1 MVRYTKE
8 HKDQTRRRIVETS
21 ARRFKQDGVNASG
34 ISTLMAD
41 AGLTNGAFYAHFA
54 SKDDLVAG
62 VVADQLGWQV
72 GVIDALAAGRPG
84 IEQIV
89 RTYLSTEHRDHPDQ
103 GCPTVALIDE
113 ISRCGDT
120 VRQAYTDGLMRVID
134 AIAGRL
140 DPADPSSA
148 RVRALAAFAGMAG
161 TMQLA
166 RAVTDRQL
174 SDDLLDQGIEN
185 ALVTFGVTQH

>member
-1 MVRYTKE
+1 MVRYSKE
-8 HKDQTRRRIVETS
+8 HKEQTRRRIVETS
-21 ARRFKQDGVNASG
+21 ARRFKQDGVTASG

-62 VVADQLGWQV
+62 VVTEQLGWQV
-72 GVIDALAAGRPG
+72 DVIDALTAGRPG
-84 IEQIV
+84 IEHIV
-89 RTYLSTEHRDHPDQ
+89 RTYLSAEHRDQPDE

-113 ISRCGDT
+113 ISRCGEP
-120 VRQAYTDGLMRVID
+120 VRQAYTDGLLRVVD

-140 DPADPSSA
+140 DPADPAPA
-148 RVRALAAFAGMAG
+148 RVRALAAFAGMVG

-166 RAVTDRQL
+166 RAVTDPHL
-174 SDDLLDQGIEN
+174 SDDLLARGIEN
-185 ALVTFGVTQH
+185 ALVTVGVTEH

>member
-1 MVRYTKE
+1 MARYGRE
-8 HKDQTRRRIVETS
+8 HKEQTRQRIVETS

-41 AGLTNGAFYAHFA
+41 AGLTNGAFYAHFT

-62 VVADQLGWQV
+62 VVGDQLGWQV
-72 GVIDALAAGRPG
+72 DVIDALPAGRPG
-84 IEQIV
+84 IEHIV
-89 RTYLSTEHRDHPDQ
+89 RTYLSAEHRDQPDQ

-113 ISRCGDT
+113 ISRCSDT
-120 VRQAYTDGLMRVID
+120 VRQAYTDGLMRVVD

-140 DPADPSSA
+140 DPADPASA

-161 TMQLA
+161 TMQIA
-166 RAVTDRQL
+166 RAITDRTL
-174 SDDLLDQGIEN
+174 SDQLLEHGVDN
-185 ALVTFGVTQH
+185 ALVAFGVEQR

>member
-1 MVRYTKE
+1 MARYDKE
-8 HKDQTRRRIVETS
+8 HKEQTRRRIVETS

-41 AGLTNGAFYAHFA
+41 AGLTNGAFYAHFT

-72 GVIDALAAGRPG
+72 GVIDALPAGRPG

-89 RTYLSTEHRDHPDQ
+89 RTYLSAEHRAQPEQ

-113 ISRCGDT
+113 ISRSGDT

-134 AIAGRL
+134 AIAARL
-140 DPADPSSA
+140 DPVDPASA
-148 RVRALAAFAGMAG
+148 RVRALTAFAAMAG

-166 RAVTDRQL
+166 RTVTDRQL
-174 SDDLLDQGIEN
+174 SDRLLEQGIEN
-185 ALVTFGVTQH
+185 ALAAFGVTEH